1 MLIVPYLV
9 SAWCGTSA
17 PIGCLFS
24 SDAGSTEAGHAG
36 MQQAA
41 AAAVHGGTAAV
52 HGCPVVKPKL
62 SLDGVAMTGTF
73 EFCDTGHAFLL
84 SWLWNATQSMCF
96 GTVCTAISDGTAV
109 PFWTDE
115 MFVLVAPTMCLSSL
129 AHNMVIWA

>member
-1 MLIVPYLV
+1 
-9 SAWCGTSA
+9 
-17 PIGCLFS
+17 
-24 SDAGSTEAGHAG
+24 

-109 PFWTDE
+109 PFPTDE
-115 MFVLVAPTMCLSSL
+115 LFVLVAPTMWLSSL
-129 AHNMVIWA
+129 AHNIIIIIIIIMLQGPLQTWSFGPDRQSACNMTV